1 MTITFAI
8 WHSRTSSRQL
18 TVLWIW
24 GSTCRNDLTI
34 IGQAVLQINSFDSFD
49 TVQLPA
55 DRCNS
60 MHEPVNDRQGFT
72 AAATINS
79 NISLE
84 HTHMLKIFLD
94 LLMIN

>member
-1 MTITFAI
+1 
-8 WHSRTSSRQL
+8 
-18 TVLWIW
+18 
-24 GSTCRNDLTI
+24 
-34 IGQAVLQINSFDSFD
+34 
-49 TVQLPA
+49 
-55 DRCNS
+55 